1 LLAGSGISWKN
12 VDPADEVKLYV
23 ADNKVYGA
31 TEIPNGNYPC
41 KDRVGMYIS
50 GVTLESKT
58 LHPLSSSALPIYN
71 IMSV

>member
-1 LLAGSGISWKN
+1 MLAESGLSWEDI
-12 VDPADEVKLYV
+12 DPADEVKLLV

-50 GVTLESKT
+50 GVTLGGKT

-71 IMSV
+71 IMSI